1 MVSMICV
8 PPVNCMRAM
17 PRTRRISLRRN
28 KNAGGATITPT
39 SDITGSWITMTMHS
53 PISDIRSRPI
63 AVIRRLMTWLTAFA
77 PVVSRAMNSDE
88 WRSAKKP
95 ISSCSS
101 LSNMRR

>member
-1 MVSMICV
+1 MVSMMRV

-17 PRTRRISLRRN
+17 PRTRLISLRKK
-28 KNAGGATITPT
+28 KNAGGAMIKPP
-39 SDITGSWITMTMHS
+39 SAMIGSWISITIVS

-63 AVIRRLMTWLTAFA
+63 AVMRRLITWLTAAA

-95 ISSCSS
+95 MSSCNS
-101 LSNMRR
+101 LSNRRR

>member
-1 MVSMICV
+1 MKPAI
-8 PPVNCMRAM
+8 
-17 PRTRRISLRRN
+17 
-28 KNAGGATITPT
+28 
-39 SDITGSWITMTMHS
+39 DITGSWTTITMQS

-63 AVIRRLMTWLTAFA
+63 AVIRRLITWLTAAA

-95 ISSCSS
+95 MFCCRS